1 MSSIDYRFKVGI
13 FCLFAFCSLTLL
25 LSCGGSEDDTDTNGG
40 NGAPKSMRISKIVEE
55 TQGTIRERLFTY
67 DTNGRIVTMITKVN
81 SASDNSEYKRTYQ
94 YGETLI
100 IEKTE
105 INQQVSSLD
114 AGPRPHTY
122 TLKDGRIVLDGE
134 TETKSGH
141 TKYVAFTYDQEGRME
156 SFSNAF
162 ADANDEPFF
171 NYLTWKEGNLMEIDY
186 RAFLHAPYIYTNMV
200 WATGL
205 IVDVSEVIVP
215 CTDPILLAAGFYGK
229 LPKNLPSKC
238 YNVSYEYTTSGGHV
252 TKIKKV
258 TEDITGYYPSET
270 CTINITWE

>member
-81 SASDNSEYKRTYQ
+81 SASGNSEYKRTYQ

-114 AGPRPHTY
+114 AGPHTY

-134 TETKSGH
+134 TKSGL

-156 SFSNAF
+156 SFSDYF
-162 ADANDEPFF
+162 ADANDEPSLH
-171 NYLTWKEGNLMEIDY
+171 YLTWKEGNLMEIDY
-186 RAFLHAPYIYTNMV
+186 RWGLLAPYIYTNMV

-205 IVDVSEVIVP
+205 IVDVSKDIVP
-215 CTDPILLAAGFYGK
+215 CTDPILLATGFYGK
-229 LPKNLPSKC
+229 LPKNLPSK
-238 YNVSYEYTTSGGHV
+238 YDNVSYEYTTSGGHV